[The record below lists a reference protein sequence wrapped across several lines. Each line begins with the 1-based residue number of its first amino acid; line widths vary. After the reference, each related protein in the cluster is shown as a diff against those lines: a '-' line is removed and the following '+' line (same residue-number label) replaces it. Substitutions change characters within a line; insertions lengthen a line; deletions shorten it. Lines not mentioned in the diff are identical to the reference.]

1 MSDEMIAGEA
11 EMELPAYLRY
21 VGDEH
26 VYILI
31 TEDLTVV
38 ELRVRADSRGRVT
51 RNLAIRPA
59 ACNAGARYE
68 SGRGEYDSPKEE
80 FEKELTALAAA
91 VGSIQETPCP
101 N

>member
-68 SGRGEYDSPKEE
+68 GEYDSTKEE